1 VGVRLIYGITEGIK
15 SMGCAVFLLTLE
27 VLVRV
32 ATTRGPVA
40 VTALHSTE
48 LGVAITRRLNIVV
61 QIIEGF
67 RFTIIKVPEE
77 K

>member
-1 VGVRLIYGITEGIK
+1 
-15 SMGCAVFLLTLE
+15 MGLAVFLLTLE

-32 ATTRGPVA
+32 AKTRGPVA
-40 VTALHSTE
+40 VTAPHITE
-48 LGVAITRRLNIVV
+48 LGLAIGCRFAIVV